1 MIYHTHGGGMFSGDH
16 RIVLDPLLD
25 EAQALGATL
34 VSVAYR
40 LAPEHPHPAPLDDVH
55 AGLLW
60 TVEHAAELGIDPD
73 RIIAAGTS
81 AGGGLTAALALT
93 LRDTGGPRLLGTP
106 DE

>member
-1 MIYHTHGGGMFSGDH
+1 MFSGDH